1 MHKYSFFVC
10 LILTFIFFNT
20 SYSQPQYAMRV
31 TNGQLIDNYT
41 YQFDVIISSQSYFEI
56 TSYQCVFAFYCN
68 DMETDNYSLTFVEGS
83 SQMQNKPTLGL
94 SAKLQNNKIELTFA
108 SQALS
113 DMIGNSPLRIGTFRV
128 KREKISFSEGSI
140 FINWNFSGDNTT
152 ILTGHLYA
160 DITIPSDFFSDL
172 RLTDI
177 NDVKDQIPNDYSLS
191 QNYPNPFNPT
201 TKIKFYL
208 KQSAKVKLD
217 IYNILGQQVAELIN
231 QELPSGFHE
240 VEFNASGL
248 ASGIY
253 IYRINAG
260 NKFTSVKKMILEK

>member
-1 MHKYSFFVC
+1 MHKYFFFVC

-20 SYSQPQYAMRV
+20 SYSQPQYTMLV
-31 TNGQLIDNYT
+31 TNGQLVDNYT
-41 YQFDVIISSQSYFEI
+41 YQFDVIISSQSYIEI

-68 DMETDNYSLTFVEGS
+68 DMETDNYSLSFVEGS
-83 SQMQNKPTLGL
+83 SQLQNKPTLGL

-113 DMIGNSPLRIGTFRV
+113 DMIGNNPLRVGTFRV
-128 KREKISFSEGSI
+128 KRENNPFVDGSI

-152 ILTGHLYA
+152 ILTGHLFA
-160 DITIPSDFFSDL
+160 NITIPSDFFSDL
-172 RLTDI
+172 RLTDTKDVI
-177 NDVKDQIPNDYSLS
+177 NRTPDDYNLS

-208 KQSAKVKLD
+208 KQTGKVKLD

-248 ASGIY
+248 ASGTY
-253 IYRINAG
+253 IYRLNAG